1 MKKFILG
8 FVLALVYSVSAYAN
22 GCGIN
27 GCGNGQSQLAGS
39 QSQEQR
45 QEVSQSPTMVM
56 AGANNNN
63 IISGNS
69 TASQGI
75 AIEGL
80 NLSVTCPTNT
90 FAVFA
95 SGGQNEIQNQPTWN
109 TSTADNMNVTAA
121 IVVPWGESVSQC
133 HDREKTIG
141 QAARVAYSKI
151 FITSC
156 MTFARAGLSVEQMT
170 AVDET
175 FKGCSNIIVEAE
187 KGFHGNDNRKVART
201 YIKNQ

>member
-1 MKKFILG
+1 MKKLIVG
-8 FVLALVYSVSAYAN
+8 FVLALMYSVSSYAN
-22 GCGIN
+22 DCGIN

-75 AIEGL
+75 AVEGL
-80 NLSVTCPTNT
+80 NLSTNCPTNT
-90 FAVFA
+90 LAIFA
-95 SGGQNEIQNQPTWN
+95 SGGQNEIQNKPTYN
-109 TSTADNMNVTAA
+109 TSTADNANVTAA
-121 IVVPWGESVSQC
+121 IVIPWGESVASC
-133 HDREKTIG
+133 HENEKMIG

-156 MTFARAGLSVEQMT
+156 MTFARAGLTVEQMT
-170 AVDET
+170 AVDQE
-175 FKGCSNIIVEAE
+175 FSRCSNIIVEAD
-187 KGFHGNDNRKVART
+187 KGYHGEDNRKVART
-201 YIKNQ
+201 YIKN